1 MKAVIQISV
10 SIITQEGEQKIPTEG
25 TTQELINRILALEKE
40 VEELKQS
47 RATTGTMG
55 LSQVFGGGDA
65 TDWDSGLVVSAVQ
78 QNPSVPGTFA
88 NQISSINN
96 NAVFAGRANKSTG
109 FMSAEGFDISKKT
122 IYQGA
127 LVVNARSYPGTSIAL
142 ENDRAGITFHNPGR
156 NACLLYLEGDGL
168 KFTNGT
174 YTWTVNM
181 TSV

>member
-10 SIITQEGEQKIPTEG
+10 SITTPDGEQKIPTEG
-25 TTQELINRILALEKE
+25 VTRELINRILALEKE

-47 RATTGTMG
+47 RATTETMG
-55 LSQVFGGGDA
+55 LSQVFGGGGV

-88 NQISSINN
+88 NQIASINN
-96 NAVFAGRANKSTG
+96 NAVFSGRGNKATG
-109 FMSAEGFDISKKT
+109 FVSGEGFDISKQT
-122 IYQGA
+122 IYHGA
-127 LVVNARSYPGTSIAL
+127 ISVNAQTYPGTNLSL
-142 ENDRAGITFHNPGR
+142 ENDRAGITFHNAGR

-168 KFTNGT
+168 KFTNGM